1 MAEASRLLNAVK
13 ALVGFLAIGGSA
25 FGGFA
30 FLDNESEDL
39 PKTVLSRT
47 VGAAVSTATRR
58 TPPVSPPT
66 SGPAS
71 VVGKVLE
78 TAAAVATG
86 APAPVEDGV
95 PDYVAPTGKDEHGA
109 HARATS
115 NYGSASCDCSCAEN
129 ESFAE
134 KAMRMLPFLGFLPGV
149 GP

>member
-1 MAEASRLLNAVK
+1 MVEASRLLNAVK
-13 ALVGFLAIGGSA
+13 ALIGFLAIGGSA

-30 FLDNESEDL
+30 ILDNESEDL
-39 PKTVLSRT
+39 PKSVVSRT
-47 VGAAVSTATRR
+47 LGAAVNTATRR
-58 TPPVSPPT
+58 TPPA

-86 APAPVEDGV
+86 TPAPVEEGV
-95 PDYVAPTGKDEHGA
+95 PDYVAPAGKDEHGA

-115 NYGSASCDCSCAEN
+115 SYGSASCDCSCAEN
-129 ESFAE
+129 ESIGE
-134 KAMRMLPFLGFLPGV
+134 KAMRMLPFLGFLPGI